1 MTLDQLQQRD
11 ARIAELE
18 TIARDDRTDDQ
29 AAELR
34 ALHNARDIHWRRLP
48 RALAAARTKAAT
60 LDFYARQIGLPL

>member
-1 MTLDQLQQRD
+1 MTLDQLQHRD

-18 TIARDDRTDDQ
+18 AIAPDDRTDDQ
-29 AAELR
+29 VAELGS
-34 ALHNARDIHWRRLP
+34 LHNARDIYWRRLP

>member
-18 TIARDDRTDDQ
+18 AIARDDRTHDQ
-29 AAELR
+29 VAELHG
-34 ALHNARDIHWRRLP
+34 LHNARDTFWRRLP

-60 LDFYARQIGLPL
+60 LDFHARQIGLPL